1 MQRLLR
7 SAGAFAAQS
16 ALSLVVLQF
25 AAIDGAHIAHAQ
37 ANEQERARAAQQR
50 AAQQAAAQQQRAAQ
64 AQAAQQRA
72 AQQRAAQQAAV
83 QQQRAAQAQA
93 AQQRA
98 VQQRAAQQAA
108 AQQQRAA
115 EAQAAQQRAAQQRAA
130 QAAQQQ
136 RAAQEQVRAQQRAA
150 QAQAAQQRA
159 AQQRAAQE
167 QARAAQQRAGQ
178 EQARAAQQ
186 RAAQEQARAAQQR
199 AGQEQAAAAQQRA
212 AQDQAR
218 AAQQRAAQEQARA
231 AQQRAGQEQ
240 AGAAQQRAA
249 QDQARAAQQRA
260 AQEHGRTAQQRAA
273 QEQMR
278 QKQRDMREQQRAA
291 REQARAQQRAAQ
303 EQARAAAQSRR
314 TTAPLGQS
322 GQSGAEQNRPIL
334 GQERQTAL
342 EARGRREE
350 VPSQRLREVQRQ
362 RQEQRQADRVVI
374 REPDRR
380 SIIRQN
386 QHAFIRHDDNQRLA
400 RMVRAAQTARR
411 GDTTALSFSSRN
423 GARVFSEV
431 DKEGH
436 ALRRYRRGRD
446 GREIV
451 LFDDRPFYAA
461 GLGASFVDLSPPV
474 YELPPEQYV
483 IDYSTAS
490 EDEIYTALT
499 APPIEP
505 LARSYALEEIRQ
517 GYQLRE
523 RMRRIE
529 LVDINFE
536 AGSWEIA
543 PEQYPKLE
551 RLARALNHILQEH
564 PDEVF
569 LIEGHADVLDSDI
582 DNLTLSDRRAEAV
595 AFILSQMFAVPA
607 ENLVTQGYGDEFL
620 KADAGKINRRVSMRR
635 ITPLLRPQT
644 AAVATSQ
651 PDALPAPAP
660 AALDL
665 SEDDRAFIAEN
676 LNYATEP
683 GLGIGGISEGIR
695 VPGGARLRSFP
706 SIIRDRLP
714 ALATYRYF
722 VSENEIAVVDPT
734 RAEVVAVIEANR

>member
-167 QARAAQQRAGQ
+167 QARAAQQRAG
-178 EQARAAQQ
+178 
-186 RAAQEQARAAQQR
+186 
-199 AGQEQAAAAQQRA
+199 
-212 AQDQAR
+212 
-218 AAQQRAAQEQARA
+218 QEQARA

>member
-1 MQRLLR
+1 
-7 SAGAFAAQS
+7 
-16 ALSLVVLQF
+16 
-25 AAIDGAHIAHAQ
+25 
-37 ANEQERARAAQQR
+37 
-50 AAQQAAAQQQRAAQ
+50 
-64 AQAAQQRA
+64 
-72 AQQRAAQQAAV
+72 
-83 QQQRAAQAQA
+83 
-93 AQQRA
+93 
-98 VQQRAAQQAA
+98 
-108 AQQQRAA
+108 
-115 EAQAAQQRAAQQRAA
+115 
-130 QAAQQQ
+130 
-136 RAAQEQVRAQQRAA
+136 
-150 QAQAAQQRA
+150 
-159 AQQRAAQE
+159 
-167 QARAAQQRAGQ
+167 
-178 EQARAAQQ
+178 
-186 RAAQEQARAAQQR
+186 
-199 AGQEQAAAAQQRA
+199 
-212 AQDQAR
+212 
-218 AAQQRAAQEQARA
+218 
-231 AQQRAGQEQ
+231 
-240 AGAAQQRAA
+240 
-249 QDQARAAQQRA
+249 
-260 AQEHGRTAQQRAA
+260 
-273 QEQMR
+273 
-278 QKQRDMREQQRAA
+278 MREQQRAA

-314 TTAPLGQS
+314 ATAPLGQS

-342 EARGRREE
+342 QTRGRRDE

-386 QHAFIRHDDNQRLA
+386 QHAYIRHDDNQRLA

-461 GLGASFVDLSPPV
+461 GLAGLGASFVDLPPPV
-474 YELPPEQYV
+474 YELLPEQYV
-483 IDYSTAS
+483 IDYSAAS

-620 KADAGKINRRVSMRR
+620 KADAGKINRRVSVRR
-635 ITPLLRPQT
+635 ITPLLRPQE

-683 GLGIGGISEGIR
+683 GLGIGGISEGMR

>member
-1 MQRLLR
+1 MR
-7 SAGAFAAQS
+7 
-16 ALSLVVLQF
+16 
-25 AAIDGAHIAHAQ
+25 
-37 ANEQERARAAQQR
+37 QQ
-50 AAQQAAAQQQRAAQ
+50 QQA
-64 AQAAQQRA
+64 
-72 AQQRAAQQAAV
+72 
-83 QQQRAAQAQA
+83 
-93 AQQRA
+93 
-98 VQQRAAQQAA
+98 
-108 AQQQRAA
+108 
-115 EAQAAQQRAAQQRAA
+115 
-130 QAAQQQ
+130 
-136 RAAQEQVRAQQRAA
+136 
-150 QAQAAQQRA
+150 
-159 AQQRAAQE
+159 
-167 QARAAQQRAGQ
+167 
-178 EQARAAQQ
+178 
-186 RAAQEQARAAQQR
+186 
-199 AGQEQAAAAQQRA
+199 
-212 AQDQAR
+212 
-218 AAQQRAAQEQARA
+218 
-231 AQQRAGQEQ
+231 
-240 AGAAQQRAA
+240 
-249 QDQARAAQQRA
+249 
-260 AQEHGRTAQQRAA
+260 
-273 QEQMR
+273 
-278 QKQRDMREQQRAA
+278 MREQQRAA

-314 TTAPLGQS
+314 ATAPLGQS

-334 GQERQTAL
+334 GQEGQTAVP
-342 EARGRREE
+342 ARGRREE

-380 SIIRQN
+380 SIVRQN

-461 GLGASFVDLSPPV
+461 GLAGLGASFVDLPPPV

-505 LARSYALEEIRQ
+505 LARNYALEEIRQ

-536 AGSWEIA
+536 VGSWEIS

-620 KADAGKINRRVSMRR
+620 KADAGKINRRVSVRR
-635 ITPLLRPQT
+635 ITPLLRPQA

-683 GLGIGGISEGIR
+683 GLGIGGISEGMR

>member
-1 MQRLLR
+1 
-7 SAGAFAAQS
+7 
-16 ALSLVVLQF
+16 
-25 AAIDGAHIAHAQ
+25 
-37 ANEQERARAAQQR
+37 
-50 AAQQAAAQQQRAAQ
+50 
-64 AQAAQQRA
+64 
-72 AQQRAAQQAAV
+72 
-83 QQQRAAQAQA
+83 
-93 AQQRA
+93 
-98 VQQRAAQQAA
+98 
-108 AQQQRAA
+108 
-115 EAQAAQQRAAQQRAA
+115 
-130 QAAQQQ
+130 
-136 RAAQEQVRAQQRAA
+136 
-150 QAQAAQQRA
+150 
-159 AQQRAAQE
+159 
-167 QARAAQQRAGQ
+167 
-178 EQARAAQQ
+178 
-186 RAAQEQARAAQQR
+186 
-199 AGQEQAAAAQQRA
+199 
-212 AQDQAR
+212 
-218 AAQQRAAQEQARA
+218 
-231 AQQRAGQEQ
+231 
-240 AGAAQQRAA
+240 
-249 QDQARAAQQRA
+249 
-260 AQEHGRTAQQRAA
+260 
-273 QEQMR
+273 
-278 QKQRDMREQQRAA
+278 
-291 REQARAQQRAAQ
+291 
-303 EQARAAAQSRR
+303 
-314 TTAPLGQS
+314 
-322 GQSGAEQNRPIL
+322 
-334 GQERQTAL
+334 L

-380 SIIRQN
+380 SIVRQN

>member
-199 AGQEQAAAAQQRA
+199 AGQEQAA
-212 AQDQAR
+212 
-218 AAQQRAAQEQARA
+218 
-231 AQQRAGQEQ
+231 
-240 AGAAQQRAA
+240 AAQQRAA

-683 GLGIGGISEGIR
+683 GLGIGGISEGMR

>member
-186 RAAQEQARAAQQR
+186 RA
-199 AGQEQAAAAQQRA
+199 GQEQAGAAQQRA
-212 AQDQAR
+212 AQEQAR

-461 GLGASFVDLSPPV
+461 GLAGLGASFVDLPPPV

-505 LARSYALEEIRQ
+505 LARNYALEEIRQ

>member
-178 EQARAAQQ
+178 E
-186 RAAQEQARAAQQR
+186 
-199 AGQEQAAAAQQRA
+199 
-212 AQDQAR
+212 QAR